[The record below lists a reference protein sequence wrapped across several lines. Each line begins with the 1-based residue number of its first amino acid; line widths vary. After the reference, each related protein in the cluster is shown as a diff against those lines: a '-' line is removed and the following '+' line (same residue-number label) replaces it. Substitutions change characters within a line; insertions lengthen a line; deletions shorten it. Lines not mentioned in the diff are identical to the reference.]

1 MEIRV
6 KCSIIIIIN
15 APLLGAIIGGYQKY
29 VHNNYIWGGIST
41 MGGEL
46 ERDFSTNGGE
56 LESELSTLNGENNK
70 KNETFFLFFRIMG
83 Y

>member
-1 MEIRV
+1 
-6 KCSIIIIIN
+6 
-15 APLLGAIIGGYQKY
+15 
-29 VHNNYIWGGIST
+29 

-46 ERDFSTNGGE
+46 ERDFSTKGGK
-56 LESELSTLNGENNK
+56 LKSELSTSDGEKKK

>member
-1 MEIRV
+1 MFII
-6 KCSIIIIIN
+6 SIY
-15 APLLGAIIGGYQKY
+15 G
-29 VHNNYIWGGIST
+29 GGIST

-56 LESELSTLNGENNK
+56 LESELSTSDGENNK
-70 KNETFFLFFRIMG
+70 KNETFFLVFRIVG

>member
-1 MEIRV
+1 MFT
-6 KCSIIIIIN
+6 IIIY
-15 APLLGAIIGGYQKY
+15 G
-29 VHNNYIWGGIST
+29 VGIST

-56 LESELSTLNGENNK
+56 LESELSTSDGENNK

>member
-1 MEIRV
+1 
-6 KCSIIIIIN
+6 
-15 APLLGAIIGGYQKY
+15 
-29 VHNNYIWGGIST
+29 

-56 LESELSTLNGENNK
+56 LESELSTLDGENNK
-70 KNETFFLFFRIMG
+70 KNETFFLFFRIMS